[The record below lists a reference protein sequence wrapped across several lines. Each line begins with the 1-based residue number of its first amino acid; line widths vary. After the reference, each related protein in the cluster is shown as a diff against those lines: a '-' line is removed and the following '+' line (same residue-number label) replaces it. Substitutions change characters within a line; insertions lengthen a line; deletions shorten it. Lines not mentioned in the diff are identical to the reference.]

1 MNINIYNPYVRRELE
16 LYHHGINGQ
25 KWGVRNG
32 PPYPLGEGDHSAR
45 EEKAGW
51 RDSVDKSGSG
61 IDKEKLKKAAKIGAI
76 VAGTALVAVGGYYL
90 YKSGALTPLIE
101 RGKSIFQ
108 GSSGSSVGSYDISKV
123 NPDFNSGLEH
133 QMNCGNCVIT
143 NEMMHRGITDIT
155 AGQNKTGM
163 TIAQLSSYFKGLK
176 SESFYEPEMHML
188 DVTKL
193 PDDLTS
199 VNPFKL
205 DRLITKRGH
214 EISNFLKDGLANQF
228 PKGSRGC
235 MMVPTAQG
243 SHWISW
249 TIDNAGKV
257 AFENPQYP
265 KFPLEKWLGTYKY
278 APKMSSAQLTAIRLD
293 NLDVDNSRI
302 GEVVNIGD
310 KVTGLFE
317 TASTS
322 GNNFVMTD
330 PQLAKMLKWRMSM
343 T

>member
-61 IDKEKLKKAAKIGAI
+61 IDKEKLKKAVKVGA
-76 VAGTALVAVGGYYL
+76 ALAVSALAVYGGYRL
-90 YKSGALTPLIE
+90 YSSGALAPLVE
-101 RGKSIFQ
+101 RGKSIFK
-108 GSSGSSVGSYDISKV
+108 VDGSYDISKV
-123 NPDFNSGLEH
+123 NPNFQSGLEY

-143 NEMMHRGITDIT
+143 NEMMHRGIMDIT

-163 TIAQLSSYFKGLK
+163 TISQLSSYFKGLQ
-176 SESFYEPEMHML
+176 SENFFEPEMHML
-188 DVTKL
+188 NLTEL
-193 PDDLTS
+193 PKDLSHFTPGKINS
-199 VNPFKL
+199 IL
-205 DRLITKRGH
+205 EQRGS
-214 EISNFLKDGLANQF
+214 EISNFLKDGLVSKF

-235 MMVPTAQG
+235 MFVPTAQG

-249 TIDNAGKV
+249 TIDNTGKV
-257 AFENPQYP
+257 AFENPQCP
-265 KFPLEKWLGTYKY
+265 GINIEKWFGMFKY
-278 APKMSSAQLTAIRLD
+278 ARNMSQSQLTGIRLD
-293 NLDVDNSRI
+293 NLDIDNSRI
-302 GEVVNIGD
+302 GEVVNIGE
-310 KVTGLFE
+310 KAANLFN
-317 TASTS
+317 TSAFS

-330 PQLAKMLKWRMSM
+330 IGLRDFMQTRL
-343 T
+343 